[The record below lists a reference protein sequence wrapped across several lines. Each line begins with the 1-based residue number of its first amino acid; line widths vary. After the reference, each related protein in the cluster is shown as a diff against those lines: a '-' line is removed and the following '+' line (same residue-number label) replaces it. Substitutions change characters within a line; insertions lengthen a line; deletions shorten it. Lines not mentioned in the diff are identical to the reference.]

1 MHVTRRSG
9 ATVWSS
15 VALIPQFAADENKS
29 RLVRGAQLAI
39 NPCYTHPM
47 REGVKQKHFSTLS
60 VRPRSVLASRPLLR
74 GEDFGFNAWSVT
86 ECDRY
91 MDRSCWSPLSDFMP
105 LSRHHRCEAAQANR
119 WLKCQPSSYV
129 RLEA

>member
-1 MHVTRRSG
+1 MQTTQSKYCCVISRNT
-9 ATVWSS
+9 AVKPK
-15 VALIPQFAADENKS
+15 LILSQLNFVH
-29 RLVRGAQLAI
+29 RLVRVPKLEKHRHI
-39 NPCYTHPM
+39 THPM

-91 MDRSCWSPLSDFMP
+91 MDRSC
-105 LSRHHRCEAAQANR
+105 
-119 WLKCQPSSYV
+119 
-129 RLEA
+129 